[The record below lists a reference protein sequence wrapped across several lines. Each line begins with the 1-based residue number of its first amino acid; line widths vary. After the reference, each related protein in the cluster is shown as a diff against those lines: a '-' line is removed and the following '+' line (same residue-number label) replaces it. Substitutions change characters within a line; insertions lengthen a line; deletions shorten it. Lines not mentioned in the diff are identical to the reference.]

1 MAAGYSGWG
10 FLIDEGGLGSRYSLR
25 ERAKFYGELARWMG
39 KLEESNYAGLAV
51 VSSITADF
59 QSKVLEGID
68 DFEKVPGR
76 LTAIL
81 GEGMKNR
88 LSLDFLLG
96 GCFSTQEV
104 RGKWQP

>member
-1 MAAGYSGWG
+1 MAQGVLPFKY
-10 FLIDEGGLGSRYSLR
+10 
-25 ERAKFYGELARWMG
+25 
-39 KLEESNYAGLAV
+39 EE
-51 VSSITADF
+51 
-59 QSKVLEGID
+59 
-68 DFEKVPGR
+68 EK
-76 LTAIL
+76 TAIL